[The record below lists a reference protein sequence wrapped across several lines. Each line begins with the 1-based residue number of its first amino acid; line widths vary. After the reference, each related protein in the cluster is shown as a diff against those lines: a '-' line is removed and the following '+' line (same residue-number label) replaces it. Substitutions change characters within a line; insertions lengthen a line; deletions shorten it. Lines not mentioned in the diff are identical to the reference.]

1 MSEFSL
7 PTEHVELPSQGLV
20 YPEDNPL
27 SSGKVEIK
35 YMTAKEEDILTNSK
49 FISEGV
55 VIDKLLKAVIV
66 SKVNYD
72 DIVVG
77 DKNAIMVACRILGY
91 GSNYK
96 FYAAGEENEIDLSK
110 IENKKLDTKLFKK
123 GKNEFEFT
131 LPHTK
136 TDITFKL
143 LSHADEQKINREL
156 KGYEKLGKG
165 ISVPESSTRLKHII
179 TSVNGDYDPKLIRKF
194 VDEGLLARDS
204 RALRKYI
211 NEMQPDVDLTFFPP
225 GSDEKRTIPIN
236 INFFW
241 PDA

>member
-7 PTEHVELPSQGLV
+7 PTEHVELPSQDLV

-35 YMTAKEEDILTNSK
+35 YMTGKEEDILNNSK

-110 IENKKLDTKLFKK
+110 IENKKLDKKLFKK

-165 ISVPESSTRLKHII
+165 VSVPESSTRLKHII

-211 NEMQPDVDLTFFPP
+211 NEMQPDVDLSFFPP

>member
-110 IENKKLDTKLFKK
+110 IENKKLDKKLFKK

>member
-77 DKNAIMVACRILGY
+77 DKNAIMVATRILGY

-211 NEMQPDVDLTFFPP
+211 NEMQPDVDLSFFPP

>member
-7 PTEHVELPSQGLV
+7 PTEEVELPSQGLV
-20 YPEDNPL
+20 YSEENPL

-49 FISEGV
+49 FISDGI

-66 SKVNYD
+66 SKINYD
-72 DIVVG
+72 DLILG
-77 DKNAIMVACRILGY
+77 DKNAIMVATRILGY

-96 FYAAGEENEIDLSK
+96 FYSGGEETEIDLSI
-110 IENKKLDTKLFKK
+110 IENKKIDKKIFTK
-123 GKNEFEFT
+123 GKNEFHFT
-131 LPHTK
+131 LPYTK
-136 TDITFKL
+136 TDITWKCL
-143 LSHADEQKINREL
+143 THADEQKISREL
-156 KGYEKLGKG
+156 KGYDKMGKN
-165 ISVPESSTRLKHII
+165 ITRPESSIRLKYLI
-179 TSVNGDYDPKLIRKF
+179 TSVNGDFDKKLVRQF

-204 RALRKYI
+204 RALRIHI
-211 NEMQPDVDLTFFPP
+211 NETQPDVDLSFFPP
-225 GSDEKRTIPIN
+225 DSDERKSIPIN

>member
-110 IENKKLDTKLFKK
+110 IENKKLDKKLFKK

-165 ISVPESSTRLKHII
+165 ISVPESSTRLKNII

-211 NEMQPDVDLTFFPP
+211 NEMQPDVDLSFFPP

>member
-20 YPEDNPL
+20 YPEVNPL

-110 IENKKLDTKLFKK
+110 IENKKLDKKLFKK

-194 VDEGLLARDS
+194 VDEGVLARDS

-211 NEMQPDVDLTFFPP
+211 NEIQPDVGLTFFPP

>member
-110 IENKKLDTKLFKK
+110 IENKKLDKKLFKK

-165 ISVPESSTRLKHII
+165 VSVPESSTRLKHII

-211 NEMQPDVDLTFFPP
+211 NEIQPDVDLTFFPP

>member
-165 ISVPESSTRLKHII
+165 VSVPESSTRLKHII

>member
-110 IENKKLDTKLFKK
+110 IENKKLDKKLFKK

-211 NEMQPDVDLTFFPP
+211 NEMQPDVDLSFFPP

>member
-211 NEMQPDVDLTFFPP
+211 NEMQPDVDLSFFPP

>member
-165 ISVPESSTRLKHII
+165 VSVPESSTRLKHII

-211 NEMQPDVDLTFFPP
+211 NEMQPDVDLSFFPP

>member
-110 IENKKLDTKLFKK
+110 IENKKLDKKLFKK

-165 ISVPESSTRLKHII
+165 VSVPESSTRLKHII

-211 NEMQPDVDLTFFPP
+211 NEMQPDVDLSFFPP

>member
-1 MSEFSL
+1 
-7 PTEHVELPSQGLV
+7 
-20 YPEDNPL
+20 
-27 SSGKVEIK
+27 
-35 YMTAKEEDILTNSK
+35 MTAKEEDILTNSK

>member
-110 IENKKLDTKLFKK
+110 IENKKLDKKLFKK
-123 GKNEFEFT
+123 GKNEFEIT

-165 ISVPESSTRLKHII
+165 VSVPESSTRLKHII

-211 NEMQPDVDLTFFPP
+211 NEMQPDVDLSFFPP

>member
-110 IENKKLDTKLFKK
+110 IENKKLDKKLFKK

-165 ISVPESSTRLKHII
+165 VSVPESSTRLKHII

>member
-110 IENKKLDTKLFKK
+110 IENKKLDKKLFKK

-165 ISVPESSTRLKHII
+165 VSVPESSTRLKHII

-211 NEMQPDVDLTFFPP
+211 NEMQPDVDLSFFPP
-225 GSDEKRTIPIN
+225 GSDEKRPIPIN

>member
-35 YMTAKEEDILTNSK
+35 YMTDKEEDILTNSK

-110 IENKKLDTKLFKK
+110 IENKKLDKKLFKK

-165 ISVPESSTRLKHII
+165 VSVPESSTRLKHII

-211 NEMQPDVDLTFFPP
+211 NEMQPDVDLSFFPP